1 VTDNKLDGKRDQQ
14 DMEQTVP
21 EPEAEQESGEATVQE
36 AAAEAQ
42 AETEAEAETEA
53 VAEAEAETEAEA
65 ESETDPANLRALL
78 EEARAEAAEYLDGWQ
93 RARAELANFRK
104 RTERDRSQWQ
114 IMLRGEAINS
124 LLPVLD
130 DFDLAMENLP
140 DDLKDHD
147 WVAGIVLIHR
157 KFQTTLQEQG
167 VQEIPAAGEP
177 FDPEVHE
184 AVMRRADPEAEPGT
198 VIEVLRKGYKL
209 EDRVIRPA
217 LVVVAE

>member
-1 VTDNKLDGKRDQQ
+1 MTDNKLDGKRDQQ
-14 DMEQTVP
+14 DVEQTVP
-21 EPEAEQESGEATVQE
+21 EPEAEQESGEVTVQE

-42 AETEAEAETEA
+42 AETEAEPETEA
-53 VAEAEAETEAEA
+53 EAEAEAETET
-65 ESETDPANLRALL
+65 ETPDLQALL
-78 EEARAEAAEYLDGWQ
+78 EEAKAEAAEYLDGWQ

-140 DDLKDHD
+140 DDLQDHD

-167 VQEIPAAGEP
+167 VEEIPAAGEP

-184 AVMRRADPEAEPGT
+184 AVMRRPDPEAESGT